1 MYPAGVPGITV
12 RYVAIANDVS
22 IRVIEAGPARDDAV
36 LLVHGWAG
44 CVYTFSEMIPAL
56 AAAGHRIVA
65 FDLTGHGLSDK
76 PTDDSRYT
84 TRALSE
90 SVLAVADALGI
101 RRFTFVG
108 HSMGGSLGLDLA
120 TRGERR
126 INALVLI
133 NSVGL
138 GRIPMLTPVRLVS
151 PPIINRWMPTLLTR
165 PVATGILHLAYGT
178 PSRPTSRDIDEYWAP
193 TQFDEF
199 LWACRACLHKVN
211 WNRTPATKLRSLRIP
226 VLVIIGGR
234 DHLVRATTSRAGLIP
249 TARVVKV
256 REGGHLVLQECSPK
270 TNAEI
275 LLFLKGV
282 PSRP

>member
-138 GRIPMLTPVRLVS
+138 GRIPMLTPVRL
-151 PPIINRWMPTLLTR
+151 LTR